1 MKPDIFIHYN
11 SLIKQKSILTLK
23 KAKSKLK
30 SYKNALIS
38 SIETVLY
45 YQSEIKLQLKVFRV
59 NARNN
64 DLNRF

>member
-11 SLIKQKSILTLK
+11 TRIKQKSILTFK
-23 KAKSKLK
+23 KSKSKLK

-59 NARNN
+59 NARN
-64 DLNRF
+64 DLFRF

>member
-11 SLIKQKSILTLK
+11 SRLKQKSTLTLK
-23 KAKSKLK
+23 KTKSNLK

-45 YQSEIKLQLKVFRV
+45 YKSEIKLQLKVFRV
-59 NARNN
+59 NARN
-64 DLNRF
+64 DLFRF